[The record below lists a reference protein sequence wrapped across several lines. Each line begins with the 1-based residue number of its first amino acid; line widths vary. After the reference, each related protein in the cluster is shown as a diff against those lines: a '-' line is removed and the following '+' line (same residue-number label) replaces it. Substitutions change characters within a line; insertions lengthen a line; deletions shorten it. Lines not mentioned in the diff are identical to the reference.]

1 MATDFFKIGKATGQ
15 QFTDVSGAVQKG
27 LEAGL
32 KPFAEYEKSRKERV
46 NALGRILQTTPNLE
60 ELPKIPAQYSSKIS
74 EWASNAKNEY
84 ADAARALV
92 QMSPDTAE
100 YREAVQKMNNIKTAF
115 ANLDNQLN
123 GIREERI
130 EYLNDYQNGMVS
142 KGFKNSDI
150 EAAYGANGAIAEIDA
165 NGNVSMTGNEGKAFI
180 WSERQEHYNV
190 NPYMQKSMV
199 GLSDSAKENGLKG
212 ISFTQD
218 EYKERLKA
226 IMSIPETGNIR
237 ALKSL
242 VYDDLDGINA
252 LNIAQT
258 NPEILALLEAETP
271 DLPAIKQKLVDI
283 LAPALADVNQRSIG
297 KYNDALRTK
306 TNGSSQ
312 STPESQKQALEYYN
326 TFKQNPIGLFKRYT
340 DITPEFDVKTN
351 TFKATDVDGTELKYD
366 LSDFNE
372 RGAFYRKMLE
382 FSEFDKGTRN
392 NIVDDFDK
400 IVDVLGQTDYDTLKQ
415 AILKSIPQP
424 DTPEGPTLL
433 SPTDYPEEITNL
445 PNTLPNDLNKFIKD
459 EIEKYEYKGG
469 RSLGSRINDIKRK
482 LSKEQRTEKNIARIV
497 YDKFFKESE
506 NKRRTSEFEKS
517 KSLNPLLENIN
528 KASTQALGASAL
540 ERKNINAVL
549 RAVNK
554 QDAFELT
561 EQDFLIYEYIE
572 QGGSIEDIANNSDD
586 IDKTFA

>member
-1 MATDFFKIGKATGQ
+1 MATDFFKIGQATGQ

-60 ELPKIPAQYSSKIS
+60 ELPKIPAQYSPKIS

-92 QMSPDTAE
+92 QMSPETAE

-130 EYLNDYQNGMVS
+130 EYLDDYQNGMVS

-226 IMSIPETGNIR
+226 IMSNPETGNIR

-252 LNIAQT
+252 LNIDQT
-258 NPEILALLEAETP
+258 NPEILAMLEAETP

-283 LAPALADVNQRSIG
+283 LAPALVEVNQKSIG
-297 KYNDALRTK
+297 EYNEALQTK
-306 TNGSSQ
+306 NNKSIAEDPTKKAQ
-312 STPESQKQALEYYN
+312 EFYDI
-326 TFKQNPIGLFKRYT
+326 FKQNPIGLYEEFTGYAPSYNKETGSVKIFEQNELGEKTLAVEYNLKNAPERNRFYKKLLEYSGYAKRAT
-340 DITPEFDVKTN
+340 AGNEDIKLAFDTVVRDATKQKLSTKTPIENSPTEEAPEVET
-351 TFKATDVDGTELKYD
+351 GTEIIEEELQESANIELKPGEQGY
-366 LSDFNE
+366 FE
-372 RGAFYRKMLE
+372 
-382 FSEFDKGTRN
+382 
-392 NIVDDFDK
+392 
-400 IVDVLGQTDYDTLKQ
+400 Q
-415 AILKSIPQP
+415 
-424 DTPEGPTLL
+424 
-433 SPTDYPEEITNL
+433 
-445 PNTLPNDLNKFIKD
+445 
-459 EIEKYEYKGG
+459 EKAKG
-469 RSLGSRINDIKRK
+469 RSAKDIR
-482 LSKEQRTEKNIARIV
+482 L
-497 YDKFFKESE
+497 E
-506 NKRRTSEFEKS
+506 NKAAQ
-517 KSLNPLLENIN
+517 LIN
-528 KASTQALGASAL
+528 K
-540 ERKNINAVL
+540 
-549 RAVNK
+549 
-554 QDAFELT
+554 
-561 EQDFLIYEYIE
+561 YI
-572 QGGSIEDIANNSDD
+572 Q
-586 IDKTFA
+586 